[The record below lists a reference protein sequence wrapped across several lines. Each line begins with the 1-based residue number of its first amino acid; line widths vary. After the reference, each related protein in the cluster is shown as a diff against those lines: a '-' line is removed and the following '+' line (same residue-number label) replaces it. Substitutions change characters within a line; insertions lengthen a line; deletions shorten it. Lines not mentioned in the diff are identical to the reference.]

1 MYSIRSLVIWVGDR
15 RHQFEVGD
23 DKGPNIDGCRG
34 RIEDI
39 SRREHDSGAE
49 FTIMVSN
56 NSILRPWAILSSNH
70 YELKNDI
77 KAEL

>member
-23 DKGPNIDGCRG
+23 GKGPNIDGDRG
-34 RIEDI
+34 RIDGI
-39 SRREHDSGAE
+39 SIREHESGAE
-49 FTIMVSN
+49 FTVMVTN
-56 NSILRPWAILSSNH
+56 NGITRPWAILSSNH
-70 YELKNDI
+70 YEFKNDI